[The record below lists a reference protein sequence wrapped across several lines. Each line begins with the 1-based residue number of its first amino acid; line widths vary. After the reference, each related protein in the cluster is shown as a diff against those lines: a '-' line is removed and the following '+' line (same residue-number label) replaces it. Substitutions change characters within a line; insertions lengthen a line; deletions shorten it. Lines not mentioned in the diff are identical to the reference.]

1 MAEKEMIEMF
11 KRLKDERPKSHLETY
26 QNEIIEYM
34 SSKLA
39 DYNVPIHTIMEVAQ
53 YCYSATMLVS
63 NDEVRRAYR
72 HWEKQ
77 QTKAERW
84 VRNNGRNQKA

>member
-1 MAEKEMIEMF
+1 MADNTYDLREK
-11 KRLKDERPKSHLETY
+11 RPKSHLETY

-34 SSKLA
+34 ASKLE
-39 DYNVPIHTIMEVAQ
+39 DYNVPKHIIMEVAQ

-77 QTKAERW
+77 FKKGTRHY
-84 VRNNGRNQKA
+84 G